1 MITEFLNSVEV
12 TPLNFRRRIN
22 AFCVKEQ
29 IMKLKSSKIIDIF
42 LLKKDFYSKLTDKSM
57 WLYIGIALV
66 GIRDVVSTIIVRNSN
81 NTDLSNKV
89 QLNFKT
95 IGILLVTALVIGLID
110 VICFSYPIFDII
122 KHFKK
127 KKESNSIALGM
138 LYSSLLTKVIK
149 VYAIV
154 NIIVTPLDLL
164 SYFMGNLA
172 VSHES
177 LLLMYISLVLSI
189 LAYFWF
195 NGAITRGLCIL
206 FKIPNSARGL
216 VFVLVFFWNS
226 LLSSAIGY
234 LLNLV
239 LDRL

>member
-1 MITEFLNSVEV
+1 MWGMDI
-12 TPLNFRRRIN
+12 
-22 AFCVKEQ
+22 
-29 IMKLKSSKIIDIF
+29 IMKSKSSKIIDFF

-57 WLYIGIALV
+57 WLYIGLALV
-66 GIRDVVSTIIVRNSN
+66 GIRDVLFAIIGNADYSKN
-81 NTDLSNKV
+81 IQINI
-89 QLNFKT
+89 KT
-95 IGILLVTALVIGLID
+95 IGILLVMVSVIGLVDAIS
-110 VICFSYPIFDII
+110 FSYPVFDVI

-127 KKESNSIALGM
+127 RSESNSMALGM

-164 SYFMGNLA
+164 SYFAGNLA
-172 VSHES
+172 VTHES
-177 LLLMYISLVLSI
+177 ILLAYISLVLGI
-189 LAYFWF
+189 LGYFWF

-206 FKIPNSARGL
+206 FKLPNSVRGL
-216 VFVLVFFWNS
+216 VFVLVFLWNA

-239 LDRL
+239 LVRL

>member
-1 MITEFLNSVEV
+1 
-12 TPLNFRRRIN
+12 
-22 AFCVKEQ
+22 
-29 IMKLKSSKIIDIF
+29 MKFKSSKIIDFF

-66 GIRDVVSTIIVRNSN
+66 GIRDVVFSIIGMNAT
-81 NTDLSNKV
+81 NTDYSKIIEF
-89 QLNFKT
+89 NFKT
-95 IGILLVTALVIGLID
+95 IGVLLVTVLAIGLVD
-110 VICFSYPIFDII
+110 VISFSYPIFDII

-127 KKESNSIALGM
+127 KNESNSMTLGM

-164 SYFMGNLA
+164 SYFTGNLA
-172 VSHES
+172 ISQKSV
-177 LLLMYISLVLSI
+177 LLTYISLVLGI
-189 LAYFWF
+189 LGYFWF

-206 FKIPNSARGL
+206 FKLPNSVRGL
-216 VFVLVFFWNS
+216 VFVLVFLWNA
-226 LLSSAIGY
+226 LLSQAIGY

-239 LDRL
+239 LVRL